1 MPGVGIGDITLGM
14 SKDDVLKKLGRPGAI
29 GFAGKRY
36 TLDNLPRRYIM
47 SFGDISF
54 AMVDDA
60 VIGISSHSPSYKFA
74 NGLGV
79 GDSKEKIIEA
89 FDDDFDYDDKGFLV
103 KIDEKSGTV
112 REITVYPAD
121 RDDDE
126 DDSREG
132 ETSSTVE
139 EVDPEVLLEAG
150 KNPGLGVR
158 ALHAQGITGAGVH
171 VGLIDMPL
179 KLGHPEYAGQ
189 IVSYHY
195 NGMEPGNNNMSSMH
209 GPYVTS
215 LLVGKQC
222 GTAPGAK
229 LHVEALDLAE
239 HDAGLCAR
247 ALDRFVTYNES
258 APKDQRIRVVSV
270 SAGPSGEG
278 SRYKNQSLWDESVER
293 AEAQG
298 ILVLDLTWHHG
309 IISICW
315 MDLKDRENVEA
326 CTPGFRYGSVEV
338 DEGHIHVPR
347 TPRTSARAP
356 SDGPF
361 GYRYADGGRRS
372 KKPYSKSGYSPTIP
386 YAAGVLAMGCQIR
399 PDLTGAQMKELL
411 FESAHVHKSGAKIIN
426 PTAFID
432 LVRKQR

>member
-1 MPGVGIGDITLGM
+1 MPGVGIGNFTLGM
-14 SKDDVLKKLGRPGAI
+14 SKDEVLKKLGRPGVI

-36 TLDNLPRRYIM
+36 TLDNLPRRYRM

-60 VIGISSHSPSYKFA
+60 AIGISVHSPSYKLA
-74 NGLGV
+74 NGLRV
-79 GDSKEKIIEA
+79 GHSKEKRIEA
-89 FDDDFDYDDKGFLV
+89 FDDDECEYDDKGVLV
-103 KIDEKSGTV
+103 KIDDKSGTV
-112 REITVYPAD
+112 REITVYPAE
-121 RDDDE
+121 RDKDE
-126 DDSREG
+126 DEDQDDPG
-132 ETSSTVE
+132 EE
-139 EVDPEVLLEAG
+139 FDPDVLLEAG

-189 IVSYHY
+189 IVSYLY
-195 NGMEPGNNNMSSMH
+195 AGLEPDNSNMSSMH

-229 LHVEALDLAE
+229 LHVETLDLAE

-258 APKDQRIRVVSV
+258 ASRDQRIRVVSV
-270 SAGPSGEG
+270 SAAPSGEG
-278 SRYKNQSLWDESVER
+278 SNYKNQSLWDESVQR

-315 MDLKDRENVEA
+315 QDVKDRENVEA
-326 CTPGFRYGSVEV
+326 CTPGFLFGPVEV

-347 TPRTSARAP
+347 TFRTSARAP
-356 SDGPF
+356 SRGPF
-361 GYRYADGGRRS
+361 SYSYSDGGRRS
-372 KKPYSKSGYSPTIP
+372 NRPYSKSGYSPTIP
-386 YAAGVLAMGCQIR
+386 YAAGVLAMGWQIR
-399 PDLTGAQMKELL
+399 PDLTAAQMKELL
-411 FESAHVHKSGAKIIN
+411 FDSAHVHESGAKIIN
-426 PTAFID
+426 PTAFIE